1 MHDTFDKTVQS
12 RKETSA
18 GLVQYSVEN
27 LVPFGPIHPA
37 LKEPEYF
44 KLIIEGERI
53 VDVIPRIGYVH
64 RGLEKAAEQRS
75 WIQNIYMFER
85 TCGICSF
92 AHSTAYVQAVEGLL
106 LYQLPE
112 RAKYIRLIVA
122 ELERIH
128 SHLLWIGLMGHWAGF
143 ETLFMWVWKDREIV
157 LDIVEAIAGNR
168 IHKSLATIE
177 GVKKN
182 IPEALIPSFIERL
195 KYITTRTHYYRNIV
209 DTESTLLVRT
219 ENIGK
224 ISTDKLESLCAVG
237 PLVRAAGIPRDV
249 RRDDPYAAYGDVP
262 LDIVT
267 KSGVDIHT
275 LMQQRLDE
283 IAVSANMIIY
293 ALEHLPAGPVKIR
306 VPPVIPKGENAS
318 HVEAPRGELFYFVKS
333 NGGRTPDRVKVR
345 TPTLANLPSAL
356 EMLKGHTLADVPV
369 VLTGIDPCFGCM
381 DRLSFLDLDSQK
393 KWRWNGEELRQYGIR
408 YYFPERA
415 K

>member
-1 MHDTFDKTVQS
+1 VHDTFDKTIQD

-18 GLVQYSVEN
+18 GLMQYSAEN

-44 KLIIEGERI
+44 KLILEGERI

-64 RGLEKAAEQRS
+64 RGLEKAAEQRP

-92 AHSTAYVQAVEGLL
+92 AHSMAYVQAVEELL
-106 LYQLPE
+106 LYKLPE
-112 RAKYIRLIVA
+112 RAKFIRLIVA

-177 GVKKN
+177 GVKRD
-182 IPEALIPSFIERL
+182 IPEALISGFIERL
-195 KYITTRTHYYRNIV
+195 KYITTRVHYYRSVV
-209 DTESTLLVRT
+209 DTESTLLIRT
-219 ENIGK
+219 EGIGK
-224 ISTDKLESLCAVG
+224 ISADRLEQLCAVG

-249 RRDDPYAAYGDVP
+249 RRDDPYAAYTDVP
-262 LDIVT
+262 LDVVT
-267 KSGVDIHT
+267 KTGVDIHT

-283 IAVSANMIIY
+283 VVVSSNMIIY
-293 ALEHLPAGPVKIR
+293 ALEHLPPGQIKIR
-306 VPPVIPKGENAS
+306 VPPVVPKGESVS

-333 NGGRTPDRVKVR
+333 NGGRTPERVKVR

-381 DRLSFLDLDSQK
+381 DRLSFLDRDSQK
-393 KWRWNGEELRQYGIR
+393 LWRWSGEELRQYGIHH
-408 YYFPERA
+408 YFPER
-415 K
+415 KK

>member
-1 MHDTFDKTVQS
+1 VHDTFDKTNQD

-18 GLVQYSVEN
+18 GLMQYSAEN

-44 KLIIEGERI
+44 KLILEGERI

-64 RGLEKAAEQRS
+64 RGLEKAAEQRP

-92 AHSTAYVQAVEGLL
+92 AHSMAYVQAVEELL
-106 LYQLPE
+106 LYKLPE
-112 RAKYIRLIVA
+112 RAKFIRLIVA

-177 GVKKN
+177 GVKRD
-182 IPEALIPSFIERL
+182 IPEALISGFIERL
-195 KYITTRTHYYRNIV
+195 KYITTRVHYYRSVV
-209 DTESTLLVRT
+209 DTESTLLIRT
-219 ENIGK
+219 EGIGK
-224 ISTDKLESLCAVG
+224 ISADRLEQLCAVG

-249 RRDDPYAAYGDVP
+249 RRDDPYAAYTDVP
-262 LDIVT
+262 LDVVT
-267 KSGVDIHT
+267 KTGVDIHT

-283 IAVSANMIIY
+283 VVVSSNMIIY
-293 ALEHLPAGPVKIR
+293 ALEHLPPGQIKIR
-306 VPPVIPKGENAS
+306 VPPVVPKGESVS

-333 NGGRTPDRVKVR
+333 NGGRTPERVKVR

-381 DRLSFLDLDSQK
+381 DRLSFLDRDSQK
-393 KWRWNGEELRQYGIR
+393 LWRWSGEELRQYGIHH
-408 YYFPERA
+408 YFPER
-415 K
+415 KK

>member
-1 MHDTFDKTVQS
+1 MHDTFDKTVQD
-12 RKETSA
+12 RKETGA
-18 GLVQYSVEN
+18 GLMQYSAEN

-44 KLIIEGERI
+44 KLILEGERI

-64 RGLEKAAEQRS
+64 RGLEKAAEQRP

-92 AHSTAYVQAVEGLL
+92 AHSMAYVQAVEELL
-106 LYQLPE
+106 LYKLPE
-112 RAKYIRLIVA
+112 RAKFIRLIVA

-177 GVKKN
+177 GVKKD
-182 IPEALIPSFIERL
+182 IPEPLIPGFIERL
-195 KYITTRTHYYRNIV
+195 KYITTRVHYYRSVV
-209 DTESTLLVRT
+209 DTESTLLIRT
-219 ENIGK
+219 EGIGK
-224 ISTDKLESLCAVG
+224 ISADRLEQLCAVG

-249 RRDDPYAAYGDVP
+249 RRDDPYAAYTDVP
-262 LDIVT
+262 LDVVT
-267 KSGVDIHT
+267 KTGVDIHT

-283 IAVSANMIIY
+283 VVVSSNMIVY
-293 ALEHLPAGPVKIR
+293 ALEHLPPGQIKIR
-306 VPPVIPKGENAS
+306 VPPVVPKGESVS

-333 NGGRTPDRVKVR
+333 NGGRTPERVKVR

-381 DRLSFLDLDSQK
+381 DRLSFLDRDSQRL
-393 KWRWNGEELRQYGIR
+393 WRWSGEELRQYGIHH
-408 YYFPERA
+408 YFPER
-415 K
+415 KK

>member
-12 RKETSA
+12 RKEASA
-18 GLVQYSVEN
+18 GLTQYSVEN
-27 LVPFGPIHPA
+27 LVPFGPVHPA

-143 ETLFMWVWKDREIV
+143 EILFMWVWKDREIV

-177 GVKKN
+177 GVKKD

-195 KYITTRTHYYRNIV
+195 KYVTTRTHYYRNIV

-262 LDIVT
+262 LDMVT

-283 IAVSANMIIY
+283 IVVSANMIIY

-333 NGGRTPDRVKVR
+333 
-345 TPTLANLPSAL
+345 
-356 EMLKGHTLADVPV
+356 
-369 VLTGIDPCFGCM
+369 
-381 DRLSFLDLDSQK
+381 
-393 KWRWNGEELRQYGIR
+393 
-408 YYFPERA
+408 
-415 K
+415 

>member
-1 MHDTFDKTVQS
+1 MHDTFDKTVQD

-18 GLVQYSVEN
+18 GLMQYSAEN

-44 KLIIEGERI
+44 KLILEGERI

-64 RGLEKAAEQRS
+64 RGLEKAAEQRP

-106 LYQLPE
+106 LYKPPE
-112 RAKYIRLIVA
+112 RAKFIRLVVA

-177 GVKKN
+177 GVKRD
-182 IPEALIPSFIERL
+182 IPEPLIPGFIERL
-195 KYITTRTHYYRNIV
+195 KYITTRIHYYRNVV
-209 DTESTLLVRT
+209 DTESTLLIRT
-219 ENIGK
+219 EGIGK
-224 ISTDKLESLCAVG
+224 ISADRLEQLCAVG

-249 RRDDPYAAYGDVP
+249 RRDDPYAAYNDVP
-262 LDIVT
+262 MDLVT

-283 IAVSANMIIY
+283 VVVSVNMIIY
-293 ALEHLPAGPVKIR
+293 ALEHMPPGPVKLR
-306 VPPVIPKGENAS
+306 VPPVVPKGENAS

-333 NGGRTPDRVKVR
+333 NGGRMPERVKVR

-381 DRLSFLDLDSQK
+381 DRLSFLDRDSQK
-393 KWRWNGEELRQYGIR
+393 LWRWSGEELRQYGIHH
-408 YYFPERA
+408 YFPER
-415 K
+415 KK

>member
-1 MHDTFDKTVQS
+1 MHDTFDKTVQD
-12 RKETSA
+12 RKETGA
-18 GLVQYSVEN
+18 GLMQYSAEN

-44 KLIIEGERI
+44 KLILEGERI

-64 RGLEKAAEQRS
+64 RGLEKAAEQRP
-75 WIQNIYMFER
+75 WIQNIYLFER

-92 AHSTAYVQAVEGLL
+92 AHSMAYVQAVEGLL
-106 LYQLPE
+106 LYKLPE
-112 RAKYIRLIVA
+112 RAKFIRLIVA

-177 GVKKN
+177 GVKRD
-182 IPEALIPSFIERL
+182 IPEALISGFIERL
-195 KYITTRTHYYRNIV
+195 KYITTRVHYYRSVV
-209 DTESTLLVRT
+209 DTESTLLIRT
-219 ENIGK
+219 EGIGK
-224 ISTDKLESLCAVG
+224 ISADRLEQLCAVG

-249 RRDDPYAAYGDVP
+249 RRDDPYAAYTDVP
-262 LDIVT
+262 LDVVT
-267 KSGVDIHT
+267 KTGVDIHT

-283 IAVSANMIIY
+283 VVVSSNMIIY
-293 ALEHLPAGPVKIR
+293 ALEHLPPGQIKIR
-306 VPPVIPKGENAS
+306 VPPVVPKGESVS

-333 NGGRTPDRVKVR
+333 NGGRTPERVKVR

-381 DRLSFLDLDSQK
+381 DRLSFLDRDSQK
-393 KWRWNGEELRQYGIR
+393 LWRWSGEELRQYGIHH
-408 YYFPERA
+408 YFPER
-415 K
+415 KK

>member
-1 MHDTFDKTVQS
+1 MHDTFDKTVQD
-12 RKETSA
+12 RKEASA
-18 GLVQYSVEN
+18 GLMQYSAEN

-44 KLIIEGERI
+44 KLILEGERI

-64 RGLEKAAEQRS
+64 RGLEKAAEQRP

-92 AHSTAYVQAVEGLL
+92 AHSMAYVQAVEELL
-106 LYQLPE
+106 LYKLPE
-112 RAKYIRLIVA
+112 RAKFIRLIVA

-177 GVKKN
+177 GVKRD
-182 IPEALIPSFIERL
+182 IPEALISGFIERL
-195 KYITTRTHYYRNIV
+195 KYITTRVHYYRSVV
-209 DTESTLLVRT
+209 DTESTLLIRT
-219 ENIGK
+219 EGIGK
-224 ISTDKLESLCAVG
+224 ISADRLEQLCAVG

-249 RRDDPYAAYGDVP
+249 RRDDPYAAYNDVP
-262 LDIVT
+262 MDLVT

-283 IAVSANMIIY
+283 VVVSVNMIIY
-293 ALEHLPAGPVKIR
+293 ALEHMPPGPVKLR
-306 VPPVIPKGENAS
+306 VPPVVPKGENAS
-318 HVEAPRGELFYFVKS
+318 HVEAPRVERFYLVAS
-333 NGGRTPDRVKVR
+333 NGGGMPESGKVR

-381 DRLSFLDLDSQK
+381 DRLSFLDRDSQK
-393 KWRWNGEELRQYGIR
+393 LWRWSGEELRQYGIHH
-408 YYFPERA
+408 YFPER
-415 K
+415 KK

>member
-12 RKETSA
+12 RKEASA
-18 GLVQYSVEN
+18 GLTQYSVEN
-27 LVPFGPIHPA
+27 LVPFGPVHPA

-143 ETLFMWVWKDREIV
+143 EILFMWVWKDREIV

-177 GVKKN
+177 GVKKD

-195 KYITTRTHYYRNIV
+195 KYVTTRTHYYRNIV

-262 LDIVT
+262 LDMVT

-283 IAVSANMIIY
+283 IVVSANMIIY

-393 KWRWNGEELRQYGIR
+393 KWRWSGEELRQFGIR
-408 YYFPERA
+408 
-415 K
+415 

>member
-1 MHDTFDKTVQS
+1 MHDTFDKTIQGK
-12 RKETSA
+12 KEVAA
-18 GLVQYSVEN
+18 GLPEYSVEN
-27 LVPFGPIHPA
+27 IVPFGPVHPA

-64 RGLEKAAEQRS
+64 RGLEKAAEQRL

-106 LYQLPE
+106 LYKLPE

-128 SHLLWIGLMGHWAGF
+128 SHLLWVGLLGHWAGF

-177 GVKKN
+177 GVKRDL
-182 IPEALIPSFIERL
+182 PEQLLPGFIDRL
-195 KYITTRTHYYRNIV
+195 KYLAQRAQYFKGII
-209 DTESTLLVRT
+209 DTETTLLVRT
-219 ENIGK
+219 KGVGK
-224 ISTDKLESLCAVG
+224 ISAETLEKLCAVG

-249 RRDDPYAAYGDVP
+249 RHDDPYSAYGDVP
-262 LDIVT
+262 WDMVT
-267 KSGVDIHT
+267 GSGVDIHT
-275 LMQQRLDE
+275 LMQLRLDE
-283 IAVSANMIIY
+283 VVVSANMIIY
-293 ALEHLPAGPVKIR
+293 ALQHLPPGPVKVR

-333 NGGRTPDRVKVR
+333 SGGRTPDRVKVR

-381 DRLSFLDLDSQK
+381 DRLSFLDLDHNRR
-393 KWRWNGEELRQYGIR
+393 WRWSGEELRQYGIKH
-408 YYFPERA
+408 YFPEKA

>member
-1 MHDTFDKTVQS
+1 MHDTFDKTVQG
-12 RKETSA
+12 RKEAGA
-18 GLVQYSVEN
+18 GLVEYSVEN
-27 LVPFGPIHPA
+27 LVPFGPVHPA

-44 KLIIEGERI
+44 KLVLEGEKI
-53 VDVIPRIGYVH
+53 VDVVPRIGYVH

-75 WIQNIYMFER
+75 WVQNIYMFER

-112 RAKYIRLIVA
+112 RAKFIRLIVG

-143 ETLFMWVWKDREIV
+143 ETLFMWVWNDREIV

-177 GVKKN
+177 GVKRDV
-182 IPEALIPSFIERL
+182 PEALVPGFVERL
-195 KYITTRTHYYRNIV
+195 KHINARVHYYRNIV
-209 DTESTLLVRT
+209 DTESTLLART
-219 ENIGK
+219 EGIGR
-224 ISTDKLESLCAVG
+224 ISSDKLESLCAVG
-237 PLVRAAGIPRDV
+237 PLVRAAGIRRDI
-249 RRDDPYAAYGDVP
+249 RQDDPYAAYGEVP
-262 LDIVT
+262 FDIVT

-275 LMQQRLDE
+275 LMQQRLEE
-283 IAVSANMIIY
+283 IVVSSNMIMY
-293 ALEHLPAGPVKIR
+293 AFEHLPPGPVKLR
-306 VPPVIPKGENAS
+306 VPPVISKGENAS

-333 NGGRTPDRVKVR
+333 DGGRTPDRVKVR

-381 DRLSFLDLDSQK
+381 DRLSFLDLDTHR
-393 KWRWNGEELRQYGIR
+393 KWRWSGEELRQHGIR

-415 K
+415 G

>member
-1 MHDTFDKTVQS
+1 MHDTFDKTIQD

-18 GLVQYSVEN
+18 GLMQYSAEN

-44 KLIIEGERI
+44 KLILEGERI

-64 RGLEKAAEQRS
+64 RGLEKAAEQRP

-92 AHSTAYVQAVEGLL
+92 AHSMAYVQAVEGLL
-106 LYQLPE
+106 LYKLPE
-112 RAKYIRLIVA
+112 RAKFIRLIVA

-177 GVKKN
+177 GVKRD
-182 IPEALIPSFIERL
+182 IPEPLIPGFIERL
-195 KYITTRTHYYRNIV
+195 KYITTRVHYYRSVV
-209 DTESTLLVRT
+209 DTESTLLIRT
-219 ENIGK
+219 EGIGK
-224 ISTDKLESLCAVG
+224 ISADRLEQLCAVG

-249 RRDDPYAAYGDVP
+249 RRDDPYAAYTDVP
-262 LDIVT
+262 LDVVT
-267 KSGVDIHT
+267 KTGVDIHT

-283 IAVSANMIIY
+283 VVVSSNMIIY
-293 ALEHLPAGPVKIR
+293 ALEHLPPGQIKIR
-306 VPPVIPKGENAS
+306 VPPVVPKGESVS

-333 NGGRTPDRVKVR
+333 NGGRTPERVKVR

-381 DRLSFLDLDSQK
+381 DRLSFLDRDSQK
-393 KWRWNGEELRQYGIR
+393 LWRWSGEELRQYGIHH
-408 YYFPERA
+408 YFPER
-415 K
+415 KK

>member
-1 MHDTFDKTVQS
+1 MHDTFDKTVQD
-12 RKETSA
+12 RKEASA
-18 GLVQYSVEN
+18 GLMQYSAEN

-44 KLIIEGERI
+44 KLILEGERI

-64 RGLEKAAEQRS
+64 RGLEKAAEQRP

-106 LYQLPE
+106 LYKLPE
-112 RAKYIRLIVA
+112 RAKFIRLVVA

-177 GVKKN
+177 GVKRD
-182 IPEALIPSFIERL
+182 IPEPLIPGFIERL
-195 KYITTRTHYYRNIV
+195 KYITTRVHYYRNVV
-209 DTESTLLVRT
+209 DTESTLLIRT
-219 ENIGK
+219 EGIGK
-224 ISTDKLESLCAVG
+224 ISADRLEQLCAVG

-249 RRDDPYAAYGDVP
+249 RRDDPYAAYNDVP
-262 LDIVT
+262 MDLVT

-283 IAVSANMIIY
+283 VVVSVNMIIY
-293 ALEHLPAGPVKIR
+293 ALEHMPPGPVKLR
-306 VPPVIPKGENAS
+306 VPPVVPKGENAS

-333 NGGRTPDRVKVR
+333 NGGRMPERVKVR

-381 DRLSFLDLDSQK
+381 DRLSFLDRDSQK
-393 KWRWNGEELRQYGIR
+393 LWRWSGEELRQYGIHH
-408 YYFPERA
+408 YFPER
-415 K
+415 KK

>member
-1 MHDTFDKTVQS
+1 MHDTFDKTVQD
-12 RKETSA
+12 RKETGA
-18 GLVQYSVEN
+18 GLMQYSAEN
-27 LVPFGPIHPA
+27 LVPFGHIHPA

-44 KLIIEGERI
+44 KLILEGERI

-64 RGLEKAAEQRS
+64 RGLEKAAEQRP

-92 AHSTAYVQAVEGLL
+92 AHSMAYVQAVEELL
-106 LYQLPE
+106 LYKLPE
-112 RAKYIRLIVA
+112 RAKFIRLIVA

-177 GVKKN
+177 GVKRD
-182 IPEALIPSFIERL
+182 IPEALISGFIERL
-195 KYITTRTHYYRNIV
+195 KYITTRVHYYRSVV
-209 DTESTLLVRT
+209 DTESTLLIRT
-219 ENIGK
+219 EGIGK
-224 ISTDKLESLCAVG
+224 ISADRLEQLCAVG

-249 RRDDPYAAYGDVP
+249 RRDDPYAAYTDVP
-262 LDIVT
+262 LDVVT
-267 KSGVDIHT
+267 KTGVDIHT

-283 IAVSANMIIY
+283 VVVSSNMIIY
-293 ALEHLPAGPVKIR
+293 ALEHLPPGQIKIR
-306 VPPVIPKGENAS
+306 VPPVVPKGESVS

-333 NGGRTPDRVKVR
+333 NGGRTPERVKVR

-381 DRLSFLDLDSQK
+381 DRLSFLDRDSQK
-393 KWRWNGEELRQYGIR
+393 LWRWSGEELRQYGIHH
-408 YYFPERA
+408 YFPER
-415 K
+415 KK

>member
-1 MHDTFDKTVQS
+1 MHDTFDKTVQD
-12 RKETSA
+12 RKEVGA
-18 GLVQYSVEN
+18 GLPEYSVEN
-27 LVPFGPIHPA
+27 IVPFGPVHPA

-64 RGLEKAAEQRS
+64 RGLEKAAEQRP

-92 AHSTAYVQAVEGLL
+92 AHSTAYVQSVEGLL
-106 LYQLPE
+106 LYKLPD
-112 RAKYIRLIVA
+112 RARYIRLIVA

-128 SHLLWIGLMGHWAGF
+128 SHLLWVGLLGHWAGF
-143 ETLFMWVWKDREIV
+143 ETLFMWIWKDREIV

-177 GVKKN
+177 GVKKD
-182 IPEALIPSFIERL
+182 ILEQLIPGFIQRL
-195 KYITTRTHYYRNIV
+195 KYLAERAQFFRGII
-209 DTESTLLVRT
+209 DTETTLLVRT
-219 ENIGK
+219 KGVGK
-224 ISTDKLESLCAVG
+224 ITADKLEQLCAVG

-249 RRDDPYAAYGDVP
+249 RNDDPYSAYSDVP
-262 LDIVT
+262 WDMVT

-275 LMQQRLDE
+275 LMQERLDE
-283 IAVSANMIIY
+283 VVVSANMIIY
-293 ALEHLPAGPVKIR
+293 ALEHLPPGPIKIR
-306 VPPVIPKGENAS
+306 VPPIIPKGENAS
-318 HVEAPRGELFYFVKS
+318 HVEAPRGELFYYIKS

-381 DRLSFLDLDSQK
+381 DRLSFLDLDHHK
-393 KWRWNGEELRQYGIR
+393 TWRWSGEELRQFGIR
-408 YYFPERA
+408 HYFPERG

>member
-1 MHDTFDKTVQS
+1 MHDTFDKTIQD

-18 GLVQYSVEN
+18 GLMQYSAEN

-44 KLIIEGERI
+44 KLILEGERI

-64 RGLEKAAEQRS
+64 RGLEKAAEQRP

-92 AHSTAYVQAVEGLL
+92 AHSMAYVQAVEELL
-106 LYQLPE
+106 LYKLPE
-112 RAKYIRLIVA
+112 RAKFIRLIVA

-177 GVKKN
+177 GVKRD
-182 IPEALIPSFIERL
+182 IPEALISGFIERL
-195 KYITTRTHYYRNIV
+195 KYITTRVHYYRSVV
-209 DTESTLLVRT
+209 DTESTLLIRT
-219 ENIGK
+219 EGIGK
-224 ISTDKLESLCAVG
+224 ISADRLEQLCAVG

-249 RRDDPYAAYGDVP
+249 RRDDPYAAYTDVP
-262 LDIVT
+262 LDVVT
-267 KSGVDIHT
+267 KTGVDIHT

-283 IAVSANMIIY
+283 VVVSSNMIIY
-293 ALEHLPAGPVKIR
+293 ALEHLPPGQIKIR
-306 VPPVIPKGENAS
+306 VPPVVPKGESVS

-333 NGGRTPDRVKVR
+333 NGGRTPERVKVR

-381 DRLSFLDLDSQK
+381 DRLSFLDRDSQK
-393 KWRWNGEELRQYGIR
+393 LWRWSGEELRQYGIHH
-408 YYFPERA
+408 YFPER
-415 K
+415 KK

>member
-1 MHDTFDKTVQS
+1 MHDTFDKTVQD

-18 GLVQYSVEN
+18 GLMQYSAEN

-44 KLIIEGERI
+44 KLILEGERI

-64 RGLEKAAEQRS
+64 RGLEKAAEQRP

-106 LYQLPE
+106 LYKLPE
-112 RAKYIRLIVA
+112 RAKFIRLVVA

-177 GVKKN
+177 GVKRD
-182 IPEALIPSFIERL
+182 IPEPLIPGFIERL
-195 KYITTRTHYYRNIV
+195 KYITTRVHYYRNVV
-209 DTESTLLVRT
+209 DTESTLLIRT
-219 ENIGK
+219 EGIGK
-224 ISTDKLESLCAVG
+224 ISADRLEQLCAVG

-249 RRDDPYAAYGDVP
+249 RRDDPYAAYNDVP
-262 LDIVT
+262 MDLVT

-283 IAVSANMIIY
+283 VVVSVNMIIY
-293 ALEHLPAGPVKIR
+293 ALEHMPPGPVKLR
-306 VPPVIPKGENAS
+306 VPPVVPKGENAS

-333 NGGRTPDRVKVR
+333 NGGRMPERVKVR

-381 DRLSFLDLDSQK
+381 DRLSFLDRDSQK
-393 KWRWNGEELRQYGIR
+393 LWRWSGEELRQYGIHH
-408 YYFPERA
+408 YFPER
-415 K
+415 KK

>member
-12 RKETSA
+12 RKEASA

-75 WIQNIYMFER
+75 LIQNIYMFER

-177 GVKKN
+177 GVKKD

-283 IAVSANMIIY
+283 IVVSANMIIY

-393 KWRWNGEELRQYGIR
+393 KWRWSG
-408 YYFPERA
+408 
-415 K
+415 